1 MRTAILILLAALLA
15 GCEYEVPLVTQP
27 TAGIDEALV
36 GVWGRE
42 LANGGEERLL
52 ILPMSE
58 QEYLVSFPMNSKDR
72 MFARGSVWE
81 DGELKLV
88 QLEWFGTAKAK
99 LPGKDPRFQY
109 FGYRRSGEQ
118 LEILHLNADVVGR
131 KPVSS
136 EALAKAILA
145 KKSDPK
151 FFRKPMVFDK
161 LVDPS

>member
-1 MRTAILILLAALLA
+1 MRTAILAFLVALLV
-15 GCEYEVPLVTQP
+15 GCEYEVPLVSEP
-27 TAGIDEALV
+27 SVGIDETLV

-58 QEYLVSFPMNSKDR
+58 KEYLISFPMNSKDR

-81 DGELKLV
+81 RDDLRLV
-88 QLEWFGTAKAK
+88 QLEWFGSAKAK
-99 LPGKDPRFQY
+99 LPGQDPRFQY
-109 FGYRRSGEQ
+109 FGYRRSGGR
-118 LEILHLNADVVGR
+118 LEILHVNADVVGR
-131 KPVSS
+131 KPSS
-136 EALAKAILA
+136 GEALAKAILA